1 MKPSTQILLR
11 ALLALA
17 AATAVTSCKD
27 RLTEPV
33 DVDPRARPPVP
44 PPASQTRSAVLIGA
58 ADVATCSSPG
68 TAQTAR
74 LIDSMDGIV
83 FTAGDNLADTTASY
97 QRCFAPHW
105 GRHMARMH
113 VTLGNRDYDR
123 DASATDAFDYFG
135 DRAGPRGLGYYSF
148 EAGSWHVVV
157 LNTSGFVDM
166 SAASAQVAWLRADL
180 AAAASRNGS
189 GNGPQCT
196 IALFHKRR
204 FYQGDWGHNETI
216 KPIWDALYAAGVEV
230 VVNGQDKFYERYR
243 PLNPDGVADPVN
255 GIRQFIV
262 GTGGRTLDAFAVSPM
277 AEVPNLEVRD
287 RSVHG
292 VLKLTLNDNSY
303 NWEFIP
309 VVTGGFTDTGT
320 ANCH

>member
-1 MKPSTQILLR
+1 MRPSTQILLR

-33 DVDPRARPPVP
+33 DVDPRPRPPVP
-44 PPASQTRSAVLIGA
+44 PPAPAPQSAVLIGA

-74 LIDSMDGIV
+74 LIDSMEGIV

-105 GRHMARMH
+105 GRHMERLR

-123 DASATDAFDYFG
+123 DASAADAFDYFG

-148 EAGSWHVVV
+148 DAGSWHVVV

-166 SAASAQVAWLRADL
+166 SAASAQVQWLKADL
-180 AAAASRNGS
+180 AAAAARNGAGS
-189 GNGPQCT
+189 NAGPRCT
-196 IALFHKRR
+196 LALFHKRR
-204 FYQGDWGHNETI
+204 FYQGAWGRNEAI
-216 KPIWDALYAAGVEV
+216 KPIWDALYAAGVEF

-262 GTGGRTLDAFAVSPM
+262 GTGGRWLDRFIEPSANVEVRNNTTWGVMKFTLDEGKYSWQF
-277 AEVPNLEVRD
+277 VPAA
-287 RSVHG
+287 
-292 VLKLTLNDNSY
+292 
-303 NWEFIP
+303 
-309 VVTGGFTDTGT
+309 GGTFSDTGT
-320 ANCH
+320 GTCH